1 MSIERIHDRKDEEI
15 HEGDWVWTR
24 FRGGVREGEVHKI
37 VKDEKEA
44 RDEGVANP
52 PKVVFTDQHG
62 DRVAHN
68 PTTLSKTSF
77 VGRGG

>member
-1 MSIERIHDRKDEEI
+1 MSAEHIRDRKDEEI

-24 FRGGVREGEVHKI
+24 FRGGVREGEVQRI
-37 VKDEKEA
+37 VRDEEEA

-68 PTTLSKTSF
+68 PTTLSKTSAEN
-77 VGRGG
+77 RGH